1 MSKKNAVDVAQELP
15 RWVDV
20 YEFLRD
26 EVYPGAFDGNDE
38 RILRNILRKAS
49 KRYERTLFFER
60 KLNETGS
67 FH

>member
-1 MSKKNAVDVAQELP
+1 MSKKNDADVAQELP